1 MRRYILWLSLLFFSP
16 FSFADTNP
24 VDDLIHVFHTA
35 TSRWEPIILSYSW
48 SLFAGL
54 VILSFTWN
62 AIQILLKQGGVID
75 AIVLLAQSAMTIGV
89 SVYILQN
96 ASYLAWSFINSLSQI
111 AGKLSDSST
120 PFSPSDIFNLGL
132 KLASKLTDN
141 IGSWHVGDAF
151 VMGLSAIVVLVI
163 FAMITAEMTVLLVGS
178 FVIVSGGTVM
188 LAFLGSQ
195 WTRDYGM
202 NYLTCIIGIGLQL
215 FVMQLMVI
223 LGHDVF
229 VQFAKTGANNSAT
242 SLITVGLVIVYYAL
256 IRTVP
261 NMASSLATGNFRFGS
276 GHAIAAAG
284 TILGAAAGAGLLAS
298 SAGASATSTSLSK
311 FVGSAAGQSV
321 ANTLQKGGEAIANH
335 SPLGKGAIQ
344 GAKFGGEMA
353 KGAASVGGKTIRAGM
368 EALAQQSPV
377 GRALAEA
384 AKHSAAKGHAPQKG
398 GHQKVVSGMAQQKA
412 QTRTSPDFSPLSP
425 DASHNNV
432 ASESTSSV
440 FDHAQR
446 ELVERLKEMK

>member
-1 MRRYILWLSLLFFSP
+1 M
-16 FSFADTNP
+16 
-24 VDDLIHVFHTA
+24 
-35 TSRWEPIILSYSW
+35 
-48 SLFAGL
+48 
-54 VILSFTWN
+54 ILSFTWN

-311 FVGSAAGQSV
+311 FVGSAAGKSV
-321 ANTLQKGGEAIANH
+321 ANTLQKGGRLL
-335 SPLGKGAIQ
+335 P
-344 GAKFGGEMA
+344 
-353 KGAASVGGKTIRAGM
+353 TIPHW
-368 EALAQQSPV
+368 E
-377 GRALAEA
+377 
-384 AKHSAAKGHAPQKG
+384 
-398 GHQKVVSGMAQQKA
+398 KVPSKA
-412 QTRTSPDFSPLSP
+412 QNLVGKWPKVRPPSAVKPLVQAWKPSP
-425 DASHNNV
+425 NNRP
-432 ASESTSSV
+432 SV
-440 FDHAQR
+440 VHWQKRQNTALR
-446 ELVERLKEMK
+446 KGMHHKKGRIKK